1 MAQNWGF
8 WGFDKNL
15 IHSYILFSLNLEVL
29 IIMRKPCLGKIW
41 FLRNYPKTTR
51 PIRIQYLQ
59 YLQPVEVWSRFF
71 VCDKTSIEAKNLLH
85 HDIKKLW
92 SGMLGMPKIKTKS
105 ESVLHLKNEL
115 NYKIGFSH
123 MGRGSIEIT
132 NLLHHFNWVWLRMP
146 KVIQNNK
153 LALFQK

>member
-1 MAQNWGF
+1 MRAQKVPINGPELRFLGF
-8 WGFDKNL
+8 WQKSNPF
-15 IHSYILFSLNLEVL
+15 IYSFFLESRSTNYL
-29 IIMRKPCLGKIW
+29 LTYAQTICLGKIW

-71 VCDKTSIEAKNLLH
+71 VCDKTSIKAKNLLH
-85 HDIKKLW
+85 HDVKKLW
-92 SGMLGMPKIKTKS
+92 SGMLGMPKIRTKS

-123 MGRGSIEIT
+123 MGRGD
-132 NLLHHFNWVWLRMP
+132 
-146 KVIQNNK
+146 Q
-153 LALFQK
+153 